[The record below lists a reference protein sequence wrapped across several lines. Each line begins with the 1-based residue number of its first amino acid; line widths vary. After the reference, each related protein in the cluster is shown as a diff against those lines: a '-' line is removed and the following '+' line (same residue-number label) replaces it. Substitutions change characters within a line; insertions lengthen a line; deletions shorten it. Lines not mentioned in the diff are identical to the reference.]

1 MIDPSELLPLT
12 RRALAAAETLVERA
26 RQAVLT
32 ATDGGKA
39 EALEHEQFAAHGL
52 AWYATYA
59 AGLRQML
66 GWTERLETSGRLGE
80 IERLILQAAFGEY
93 LAQMAGG
100 LAMSQGEIARPADLG
115 IEDAAAVFAADP
127 AASRLIREGNT
138 DALRRRR
145 RATGAATTTAP
156 RVPPRQP
163 PRRSTRSS
171 PTPWSPR
178 DWQRPAAS

>member
-1 MIDPSELLPLT
+1 MIDPAELLPLT
-12 RRALAAAETLVERA
+12 RRALTAAETLVERA

-39 EALEHEQFAAHGL
+39 EALERAQFAAHGL

-66 GWTERLETSGRLGE
+66 GWAERLEISGRLGE

-115 IEDAAAVFAADP
+115 IEDAAAHFAADP
-127 AASRLIREGNT
+127 ATARLIREGNT
-138 DALRRRR
+138 DALRRRL
-145 RATGAATTTAP
+145 AELMAEGGFGESALEDDSLEL
-156 RVPPRQP
+156 V
-163 PRRSTRSS
+163 
-171 PTPWSPR
+171 
-178 DWQRPAAS
+178 

>member
-1 MIDPSELLPLT
+1 M
-12 RRALAAAETLVERA
+12 VERA
-26 RQAVLT
+26 RQAVLK

-39 EALEHEQFAAHGL
+39 EALEREQFAAHGL

-66 GWTERLETSGRLGE
+66 GWAERLETSGRLGE

-115 IEDAAAVFAADP
+115 IEDAAADFAA
-127 AASRLIREGNT
+127 R
-138 DALRRRR
+138 
-145 RATGAATTTAP
+145 P
-156 RVPPRQP
+156 RG
-163 PRRSTRSS
+163 
-171 PTPWSPR
+171 
-178 DWQRPAAS
+178 RPG

>member
-1 MIDPSELLPLT
+1 MIDPTELLPLT
-12 RRALAAAETLVERA
+12 RRALAAAETLVEHA
-26 RQAVLT
+26 RQAVLK

-39 EALEHEQFAAHGL
+39 EALEREQFAAHGL

-66 GWTERLETSGRLGE
+66 GWAERLAASGRLGE

-115 IEDAAAVFAADP
+115 IEKAAVALQADQAAGQ
-127 AASRLIREGNT
+127 LMREGNS
-138 DALRRRR
+138 
-145 RATGAATTTAP
+145 AAT
-156 RVPPRQP
+156 RQRLAEP
-163 PRRSTRSS
+163 IA
-171 PTPWSPR
+171 
-178 DWQRPAAS
+178 DGEYGEA